1 MFSIEEVTLLLTA
14 LKFSAEKHRFQRR
27 KDQEVSPY
35 INHPIQVAELL
46 WQQGKIR
53 DIVTIVGALLHD
65 TLEDTNATPEEI
77 HELFGAEVLALVQE
91 VTDDKS
97 LPKSQRKRLQIELAS
112 HKSIR
117 AKQVKLADKICNVYD
132 ITHSPPQAWSL
143 KRRQEYLEWSEQVVA
158 GLRGINPALESHYDI
173 ILAEAKQTLTL
184 QQQTLSGNDRKQVTT
199 IT

>member
-1 MFSIEEVTLLLTA
+1 MTLLLTA
-14 LKFSAEKHRFQRR
+14 LKFSAEKHRHQRR
-27 KDQEVSPY
+27 KDQETSPY

-46 WQQGKIR
+46 WQQGEIR

-77 HELFGAEVLALVQE
+77 NELFGTEVLTLVQE

-97 LPKSQRKRLQIELAS
+97 LPKPQRKRLQIELAS

-132 ITHSPPQAWSL
+132 ITYSPPQAWSL
-143 KRRQEYLEWSEQVVA
+143 ERRQEYLEWSEQVVA
-158 GLRGINPALESHYDI
+158 GLRGLIP
-173 ILAEAKQTLTL
+173 
-184 QQQTLSGNDRKQVTT
+184 G
-199 IT
+199 

>member
-1 MFSIEEVTLLLTA
+1 MFSIEEVSLLLTA
-14 LKFSAEKHRFQRR
+14 LKFSAEKHRHQRR
-27 KDQEVSPY
+27 KDQEASPY

-53 DIVTIVGALLHD
+53 DIVTIIGALLHD

-77 HELFGAEVLALVQE
+77 NELFGAEVLALVQE
-91 VTDDKS
+91 VTDDKN
-97 LPKSQRKRLQIELAS
+97 LPKPQRKRLQIELAS

-158 GLRGINPALESHYDI
+158 GLRGINPALESYYDT
-173 ILAEAKQTLTL
+173 ILAEAKQTLAL
-184 QQQTLSGNDRKQVTT
+184 QQTLSGDDRKQVMTMT
-199 IT
+199 

>member
-1 MFSIEEVTLLLTA
+1 MFSIEDVTLLLTA
-14 LKFSAEKHRFQRR
+14 LKFSAEKHRHQRR
-27 KDQEVSPY
+27 KDQETSPY

-46 WQQGKIR
+46 WQQGEIR

-77 HELFGAEVLALVQE
+77 NELFGTEVLTLVQE

-97 LPKSQRKRLQIELAS
+97 LPKPQRKRLQIELAS

-132 ITHSPPQAWSL
+132 ITYSPPQAWSL
-143 KRRQEYLEWSEQVVA
+143 DRRQEYLEWSEQVVA
-158 GLRGINPALESHYDI
+158 GLRGSNPRLESYYDT
-173 ILAEAKQTLTL
+173 ILAEAKQALAL
-184 QQQTLSGNDRKQVTT
+184 QQTLSRDDSSKVTT
-199 IT
+199 MT